1 VFARSNHA
9 LSADS
14 AGSREI
20 EMVALNLRT
29 DRAERRL
36 WPQARPLKTQEV
48 RRAIIIFITLD
59 EVHLAGRPQ

>member
-1 VFARSNHA
+1 
-9 LSADS
+9 
-14 AGSREI
+14 
-20 EMVALNLRT
+20 MVALNLRT